1 MFFKNYQNMATAT
14 EMITTFGG
22 YCHRD
27 VISDGQWFDM
37 TNMSARKYPAITTRP
52 NRQVLTKVNGEA
64 VSNVAAMVD
73 MDGLVWLGKDGSL
86 HAGGNVLPNFYTYTE
101 ADRQMVPMGG
111 YLIVFPDKVW
121 ANAVK
126 LRMGG
131 KMVEDVDYGKL
142 EAYWE
147 QGDDEPGETINE
159 PNAIWMIPCQS
170 DGEYWKYIPEG
181 YCELEWKSSVGSLV
195 VKDGEIDATDGIYTG
210 CYPYKEYHRGN
221 ESEAWVY
228 VKDYYGFVVS
238 ETAPESPADNCLWMK
253 VSDVSP
259 VMQRWFASTRMWS
272 VQSCNVRLESGR
284 GFGKIEDGDSVTLT
298 MPSLLF
304 AEERREH
311 GGSYDAPRVNFDNP
325 YGENVENISIT
336 HAGEEAHTAPDG
348 TETIV
353 RYIALRLANKIQYPI
368 KLGSYHRQMVNT
380 VREAQYNQGSDE
392 GYKKSSD
399 EAVWAMTNEE
409 LSAELESLNFRQY
422 GFRYYGQVATT
433 ISREVP
439 DMDYVIESNNR
450 LWGCFYGE
458 RDGKMLNEI
467 YASKLGDFKNWNC
480 FQGLST
486 DSYAA
491 SRGSDGPWTGAIT
504 MNNYP
509 LFFKRNCL
517 EKVYISASG
526 AHQIAT
532 TKMPGVQP
540 GSWRSMQI
548 VDGVLFYLSDTGVM
562 VYDGSL
568 PDNISNDFGNVKY
581 SDGVAGKQ
589 GYNYYLSVKAQ
600 DGSYSLFNLD
610 TTKGVWHRED
620 DTRLMQTADRG
631 DVLYMLTE
639 DGRLLT
645 PGTLA
650 ELDEGELEG
659 DFTWEIVSGAIGYQR
674 AEQEY
679 LLRLIP
685 RIKLELGGSA
695 LVHVMFD
702 DNGEWQ
708 RVACIEGNGT
718 QSMKVPVKPRR
729 CDHFR
734 IKLSG
739 IGEATLYTITR
750 EIERGSVET

>member
-52 NRQVLTKVNGEA
+52 NRQILTKVNGEA

-126 LRMGG
+126 LKQGG
-131 KMVEDVDYGKL
+131 KMVQDEDYGSL

-147 QGDDEPGETINE
+147 QGDDANTLPITKAHAMRIL
-159 PNAIWMIPCQS
+159 PCKP
-170 DGEYWKYIPEG
+170 DGSYWDFAPSSWE
-181 YCELEWKSSVGSLV
+181 KSA
-195 VKDGEIDATDGIYTG
+195 VKPTYTTDTASEQNCIVTSE
-210 CYPYKEYHRGN
+210 YPYQLYTSYIGANVWYHIG
-221 ESEAWVY
+221 
-228 VKDYYGFVVS
+228 DYYGYSGPDTVMPKDPEANHLVMKLTDDDPVLYKWM
-238 ETAPESPADNCLWMK
+238 ETTK
-253 VSDVSP
+253 
-259 VMQRWFASTRMWS
+259 MWS
-272 VQSCNVRLESGR
+272 QQKCMLRIESSVP
-284 GFGKIEDGDSVTLT
+284 FEHIQEGDSVDIQFPAYTRW
-298 MPSLLF
+298 
-304 AEERREH
+304 EED
-311 GGSYDAPRVNFDNP
+311 YDADFNMILSSGVPQP
-325 YGENVENISIT
+325 GLALISKVG
-336 HAGEEAHTAPDG
+336 ADKKDDG
-348 TETIV
+348 TEVHYLVVETTHFPQNPVTIYSLHHQLV
-353 RYIALRLANKIQYPI
+353 YLSLTSGFADDEKEAAWVKDNDTLRKELEQI
-368 KLGSYHRQMVNT
+368 
-380 VREAQYNQGSDE
+380 EWAQ
-392 GYKKSSD
+392 
-399 EAVWAMTNEE
+399 EE
-409 LSAELESLNFRQY
+409 LAGVRP
-422 GFRYYGQVATT
+422 VT
-433 ISREVP
+433 ISRKIP

-467 YASKLGDFKNWNC
+467 YASKLGDFKNWNS

-568 PDNISNDFGNVKY
+568 PDHISNDFGNVKY

-620 DTRLMQTADRG
+620 DTRLTQTADRG

-639 DGRLLT
+639 DGKLLT

-650 ELDEGELEG
+650 ELDDGELEG

-685 RIKLELGGSA
+685 RIKLERPLGGSA
-695 LVHVMFD
+695 LVHVMYD
-702 DNGEWQ
+702 DNGDWQ
-708 RVACIEGNGT
+708 RVAYIRGNGT

-739 IGEATLYTITR
+739 VGETTLYTITR

>member
-1 MFFKNYQNMATAT
+1 MYLASLKQKYKTK
-14 EMITTFGG
+14 EMVTTFQG

-52 NRQVLTKVNGEA
+52 NRQIVSKVNGEA

-101 ADRQMVPMGG
+101 AERQMVPMGG

-131 KMVEDVDYGKL
+131 EMVEDVDYGKL
-142 EAYWE
+142 EAHWE
-147 QGDDEPGETINE
+147 QGDDAPAATISE
-159 PNAIWMIPCQS
+159 PNAIWMSPCQEDGSFWDYMPS
-170 DGEYWKYIPEG
+170 DYE
-181 YCELEWKSSVGSLV
+181 V
-195 VKDGEIDATDGIYTG
+195 VEALPGIANPKRPKLILTTS
-210 CYPYKEYHRGN
+210 YPYKKYEYVSGRPAYSLTG
-221 ESEAWVY
+221 
-228 VKDYYGFVVS
+228 YYDGYVVS
-238 ETAPESPADNCLWMK
+238 ADKPLDPADGMLWMNTG
-253 VSDVSP
+253 VNPP
-259 VMQRWFASTRMWS
+259 VLQKWMAYTRMWTI
-272 VQSCNVRLESGR
+272 VPCYIRLHRPAG
-284 GFGKIEDGDSVTLT
+284 GVDAFTGIGAGDAVTLSI
-298 MPSLLF
+298 PPVLF
-304 AEERREH
+304 STEKDDLGTAVDPYKYY
-311 GGSYDAPRVNFDNP
+311 GNP
-325 YGENVENISIT
+325 YSTDEFYLGHPDPVTIENVPVIN
-336 HAGEEAHTAPDG
+336 AGDNW
-348 TETIV
+348 
-353 RYIALRLANKIQYPI
+353 IAVKLQCKIAASV
-368 KLGSYHRQMVNT
+368 KLGSVHRQLVNT
-380 VREAQYNQGSDE
+380 VMSAFANQGSTEVGMAEDE
-392 GYKKSSD
+392 L
-399 EAVWAMTNEE
+399 WPMTNDE
-409 LSAELESLNFRQY
+409 LREQLNTLNYREY
-422 GFRYYGQVATT
+422 GFPYYGQVATSV
-433 ISREVP
+433 SRKIP

-568 PDNISNDFGNVKY
+568 PDHISNDFGNVRY

-589 GYNYYLSVKAQ
+589 GYNYYLSVKTQ

-620 DTRLMQTADRG
+620 DTRLTQTADRG

-702 DNGEWQ
+702 DNGDWQ
-708 RVACIEGNGT
+708 RVACIENNST
-718 QSMKVPVKPRR
+718 HSVTIPVKTRR

-734 IKLSG
+734 IKISG
-739 IGEATLYTITR
+739 IGGVTLFTIVR
-750 EIERGSVET
+750 EIEKGSLEG

>member
-1 MFFKNYQNMATAT
+1 MYLASLKQKYKTK
-14 EMITTFGG
+14 EMVTTFQG

-52 NRQVLTKVNGEA
+52 NRQILTKVNGEA

-131 KMVEDVDYGKL
+131 EMVEDADYGKL

-147 QGDDEPGETINE
+147 QGEDSNALPIDESNGVWAYNCKANGERWDYFPSTWAVLEKWPDDP
-159 PNAIWMIPCQS
+159 
-170 DGEYWKYIPEG
+170 
-181 YCELEWKSSVGSLV
+181 SSSEDLADVSHAV
-195 VKDGEIDATDGIYTG
+195 VTDSF
-210 CYPYKEYHRGN
+210 PYKKYRKLL
-221 ESEAWVY
+221 
-228 VKDYYGFVVS
+228 VKPSTWTWYYDGPYFGYLVR
-238 ETAPESPADNCLWMK
+238 ETAPASPDDNA
-253 VSDVSP
+253 VYVNTSGAAP
-259 VMQRWFASTRMWS
+259 VLQRWFESTKMWS
-272 VQSCNVRLESGR
+272 AQETYTRLESAKPFTGL
-284 GFGKIEDGDSVTLT
+284 GVGDGISVELPDRHYYTKLQYVD
-298 MPSLLF
+298 
-304 AEERREH
+304 E
-311 GGSYDAPRVNFDNP
+311 APVIISATVTHESNP
-325 YGENVENISIT
+325 VKMTAKTIDIKY
-336 HAGEEAHTAPDG
+336 AGEDDG
-348 TETIV
+348 MYYLAGKGVTIAGGEFYGSV
-353 RYIALRLANKIQYPI
+353 HSQLVGAVLNLAYYEE
-368 KLGSYHRQMVNT
+368 SYTTGRD
-380 VREAQYNQGSDE
+380 AI
-392 GYKKSSD
+392 
-399 EAVWAMTNEE
+399 WAKTNEE
-409 LSAELESLNFRQY
+409 LKAELIAASGGKVTAETL
-422 GFRYYGQVATT
+422 GIKPVEL
-433 ISREVP
+433 SRSVP
-439 DMDYVIESNNR
+439 NMDYVIESNNR

-467 YASKLGDFKNWNC
+467 YASKLGDFKNWNS

-568 PDNISNDFGNVKY
+568 PDHISNDFGNVKY
-581 SDGVAGKQ
+581 SNGVAGKQ

-620 DTRLMQTADRG
+620 DTRLTQTADRG

-702 DNGEWQ
+702 DNGDWQ
-708 RVACIEGNGT
+708 RVACIENNST
-718 QSMKVPVKPRR
+718 HSVTIPVKTRR

-734 IKLSG
+734 IKISG
-739 IGEATLYTITR
+739 IGGVTLFTIVR
-750 EIERGSVET
+750 EIEKGSLEG

>member
-1 MFFKNYQNMATAT
+1 MYLASLKQKYKTK
-14 EMITTFGG
+14 EMVTTFQG

-52 NRQVLTKVNGEA
+52 NRQILTKVNGEA

-101 ADRQMVPMGG
+101 AERQMVPMGG

-131 KMVEDVDYGKL
+131 EMVEDVDYGKL

-147 QGDDEPGETINE
+147 QRDERVVLYPCQENGDFWLYVPPGYEVLKEPDKNNEHIDKNYIDISQYPYTDHTIGSYTDENGETIEVHNFNPYWGYHVLQSAPKAPGNGYLWLDVSGDTPVMKRWYE
-159 PNAIWMIPCQS
+159 STKMWGTVDLYMRIQSKELTKDFSAGDCVTINIPGIYFEEGS
-170 DGEYWKYIPEG
+170 YKPDGSYKYERNQNGNTMENVKITAVGESEYLTQYI
-181 YCELEWKSSVGSLV
+181 SSEIDFGAYVV
-195 VKDGEIDATDGIYTG
+195 VKGT
-210 CYPYKEYHRGN
+210 
-221 ESEAWVY
+221 
-228 VKDYYGFVVS
+228 
-238 ETAPESPADNCLWMK
+238 
-253 VSDVSP
+253 
-259 VMQRWFASTRMWS
+259 
-272 VQSCNVRLESGR
+272 VRLWQPIETYHEQLVICAVNAQVNQQDDTVEKLTKEQLRAMTDDELKARIDGMTDSKN
-284 GFGKIEDGDSVTLT
+284 GF
-298 MPSLLF
+298 
-304 AEERREH
+304 
-311 GGSYDAPRVNFDNP
+311 SYD
-325 YGENVENISIT
+325 
-336 HAGEEAHTAPDG
+336 
-348 TETIV
+348 
-353 RYIALRLANKIQYPI
+353 
-368 KLGSYHRQMVNT
+368 QMRSV
-380 VREAQYNQGSDE
+380 S
-392 GYKKSSD
+392 
-399 EAVWAMTNEE
+399 
-409 LSAELESLNFRQY
+409 
-422 GFRYYGQVATT
+422 
-433 ISREVP
+433 ISRNIP

-568 PDNISNDFGNVKY
+568 PDHISNDFGNVKY
-581 SDGVAGKQ
+581 SNGVAGKQ

-620 DTRLMQTADRG
+620 DTRLTQAADRG

-650 ELDEGELEG
+650 EPDEGELEG

-702 DNGEWQ
+702 DNGDWQ
-708 RVACIEGNGT
+708 RVACIENNST
-718 QSMKVPVKPRR
+718 HSVTIPVKTRR

-734 IKLSG
+734 IKISG
-739 IGEATLYTITR
+739 IGGVTLFTIVR
-750 EIERGSVET
+750 EIEKGSLEG

>member
-52 NRQVLTKVNGEA
+52 NRQILTKVNGEA

-111 YLIVFPDKVW
+111 YLIVFPDKAW

-131 KMVEDVDYGKL
+131 EMVEDADYGKL

-147 QGDDEPGETINE
+147 QGDERVVLYPCQENGDFWLYVPPGYEVLKEPDKNNEHIDKNYIDISQYPYTDHTIGSYTDENGETIEVHNFNPYWGYHVLQSAPKAPGNGYLWLDVSGDTPVMKRWYE
-159 PNAIWMIPCQS
+159 STKMWGTVDLYMRIQSKELTKDFSAGDCVTINIPGIYFEEGSYKPDGSYKYEKNPNGNTMENVKITAV
-170 DGEYWKYIPEG
+170 GESEYLTQYI
-181 YCELEWKSSVGSLV
+181 S
-195 VKDGEIDATDGIYTG
+195 GEIDFGA
-210 CYPYKEYHRGN
+210 
-221 ESEAWVY
+221 Y
-228 VKDYYGFVVS
+228 VVVKG
-238 ETAPESPADNCLWMK
+238 A
-253 VSDVSP
+253 
-259 VMQRWFASTRMWS
+259 
-272 VQSCNVRLESGR
+272 VRLWQPIETYHEQLVICAVNAQVNQQDDTVEKLTKEQLRAMTDDELKARIDGMTDSKN
-284 GFGKIEDGDSVTLT
+284 GF
-298 MPSLLF
+298 
-304 AEERREH
+304 
-311 GGSYDAPRVNFDNP
+311 SYD
-325 YGENVENISIT
+325 
-336 HAGEEAHTAPDG
+336 
-348 TETIV
+348 
-353 RYIALRLANKIQYPI
+353 
-368 KLGSYHRQMVNT
+368 QMRSV
-380 VREAQYNQGSDE
+380 S
-392 GYKKSSD
+392 
-399 EAVWAMTNEE
+399 
-409 LSAELESLNFRQY
+409 
-422 GFRYYGQVATT
+422 
-433 ISREVP
+433 ISRNIP

-467 YASKLGDFKNWNC
+467 YASKLGDFKNWNS

-568 PDNISNDFGNVKY
+568 PDHISNDFGNVKY

-600 DGSYSLFNLD
+600 DGSCSLFNLD

-620 DTRLMQTADRG
+620 DTRLTQTADRS

-639 DGRLLT
+639 DGKLLT

-659 DFTWEIVSGAIGYQR
+659 DLTWEIVSGAIGYQR

-702 DNGEWQ
+702 DNGDWQ

-739 IGEATLYTITR
+739 VGEATLYAITR

>member
-1 MFFKNYQNMATAT
+1 MYLASLKQKYKTK
-14 EMITTFGG
+14 EMVTTFQG

-52 NRQVLTKVNGEA
+52 NRQILTKVNGEA

-86 HAGGNVLPNFYTYTE
+86 HAGGNVLPNFYAYTE
-101 ADRQMVPMGG
+101 AERQMVPMGG

-131 KMVEDVDYGKL
+131 EMVEDVDYGKL
-142 EAYWE
+142 EEHWQQEDDMYDLPIDKSNGIWAYNCKAN
-147 QGDDEPGETINE
+147 GERWN
-159 PNAIWMIPCQS
+159 
-170 DGEYWKYIPEG
+170 YIPSGWAVVDGWPDTPGADEALADARTALDISVFPYAKYRLVSNEQPDPKMIWCYDGPYFG
-181 YCELEWKSSVGSLV
+181 YLV
-195 VKDGEIDATDGIYTG
+195 Q
-210 CYPYKEYHRGN
+210 
-221 ESEAWVY
+221 
-228 VKDYYGFVVS
+228 
-238 ETAPESPADNCLWMK
+238 ETAPENPEENAVYVNTSGAY
-253 VSDVSP
+253 P
-259 VMQRWFASTRMWS
+259 VLQKWFPSTRMWS
-272 VQSCNVRLESGR
+272 AQETLTRLESAKP
-284 GFGKIEDGDSVTLT
+284 FGKLAAGDSV
-298 MPSLLF
+298 SLRLPKTHYYRILR
-304 AEERREH
+304 ERRGTQGADVTHEQDSVKMTLENMNIQYSGETDGLYYLAGKGITLA
-311 GGSYDAPRVNFDNP
+311 GGEYYGSVHAQLVGAVLNVAYYQESYHDD
-325 YGENVENISIT
+325 Y
-336 HAGEEAHTAPDG
+336 D
-348 TETIV
+348 
-353 RYIALRLANKIQYPI
+353 YIWQKTNAELANELFEASGGKVTAETLGI
-368 KLGSYHRQMVNT
+368 KPV
-380 VREAQYNQGSDE
+380 
-392 GYKKSSD
+392 K
-399 EAVWAMTNEE
+399 
-409 LSAELESLNFRQY
+409 LSRS
-422 GFRYYGQVATT
+422 
-433 ISREVP
+433 VP

-467 YASKLGDFKNWNC
+467 YASKLGDFKNWNS

-568 PDNISNDFGNVKY
+568 PDHISNDFGNVKY
-581 SDGVAGKQ
+581 SNGIAGKQ

-600 DGSYSLFNLD
+600 DGSCSLFNLD

-620 DTRLMQTADRG
+620 ATRLTQTADRG

-702 DNGEWQ
+702 DNGDWQ
-708 RVACIEGNGT
+708 RVACIENNST
-718 QSMKVPVKPRR
+718 HSVTIPVKTRR

-734 IKLSG
+734 IKISG
-739 IGEATLYTITR
+739 IGGVTLFTIVR
-750 EIERGSVET
+750 EIEKGSLEG

>member
-52 NRQVLTKVNGEA
+52 NRQILTKVNGEA
-64 VSNVAAMVD
+64 VRNVAAMVD

-131 KMVEDVDYGKL
+131 EMVEDADYGNL

-147 QGDDEPGETINE
+147 QGDDANTLPITEAHAMRIL
-159 PNAIWMIPCQS
+159 PCKP
-170 DGEYWKYIPEG
+170 DGSYWDFAPSSWE
-181 YCELEWKSSVGSLV
+181 KSA
-195 VKDGEIDATDGIYTG
+195 VKPTYTTDTASEQNCIVTSE
-210 CYPYKEYHRGN
+210 YPYQRYTSYIGANVWCHIG
-221 ESEAWVY
+221 
-228 VKDYYGFVVS
+228 DYYGYSGPDTVMPKDPEANHLVMKLTDGDPVLYKWM
-238 ETAPESPADNCLWMK
+238 ET
-253 VSDVSP
+253 
-259 VMQRWFASTRMWS
+259 TRMWS
-272 VQSCNVRLESGR
+272 QQKCMLRIESSVA
-284 GFGKIEDGDSVTLT
+284 FEHIQEGDSVDIQFPAYTRW
-298 MPSLLF
+298 
-304 AEERREH
+304 EED
-311 GGSYDAPRVNFDNP
+311 YDADFNMILSSGVPQP
-325 YGENVENISIT
+325 GLALISKVG
-336 HAGEEAHTAPDG
+336 ADKKDDG
-348 TETIV
+348 TEVHYLVVETTHFPQNPV
-353 RYIALRLANKIQYPI
+353 TLYSLHHQLVYLSLTSGFADDEKEAAWVKNNETLRKELEQIEWTQ
-368 KLGSYHRQMVNT
+368 
-380 VREAQYNQGSDE
+380 
-392 GYKKSSD
+392 
-399 EAVWAMTNEE
+399 EE
-409 LSAELESLNFRQY
+409 LAGVRP
-422 GFRYYGQVATT
+422 VI
-433 ISREVP
+433 ISRKIP

-467 YASKLGDFKNWNC
+467 YASKLGDFKNWNS

-568 PDNISNDFGNVKY
+568 PDHISNDFGDVKY
-581 SDGVAGKQ
+581 SDGVAGRQ

-600 DGSYSLFNLD
+600 DDSYSLFNLD

-620 DTRLMQTADRG
+620 DTRLTQTADRG

-645 PGTLA
+645 PGALA

-659 DFTWEIVSGAIGYQR
+659 DLTWEIVSGAIGYQR

-739 IGEATLYTITR
+739 IGKATLYTITR

>member
-52 NRQVLTKVNGEA
+52 NRQILTKVNGEE

-101 ADRQMVPMGG
+101 AERQMVPMGG

-131 KMVEDVDYGKL
+131 EMVEDVDYGNL
-142 EAYWE
+142 EANWE
-147 QGDDEPGETINE
+147 QGDDSNVLPIAESHTMRIL
-159 PNAIWMIPCQS
+159 PCKP
-170 DGEYWKYIPEG
+170 DGSYWKYIPSNWKESQTAPTGTAPDEEG
-181 YCELEWKSSVGSLV
+181 QV
-195 VKDGEIDATDGIYTG
+195 VVVTSQ
-210 CYPYKEYHRGN
+210 YPYKIYEYVAERKEWVNTWEHPGYLQTYPSQKPTDPEDGCLFLDGN
-221 ESEAWVY
+221 E
-228 VKDYYGFVVS
+228 
-238 ETAPESPADNCLWMK
+238 TPA
-253 VSDVSP
+253 
-259 VMQRWFASTRMWS
+259 VMLQWYASSRMWNEVECCLRIESAEHFQDIKNGDIVS
-272 VQSCNVRLESGR
+272 VSLPAHTTDELPVDYR
-284 GFGKIEDGDSVTLT
+284 DGVEYYSAHDVYIL
-298 MPSLLF
+298 PSNL
-304 AEERREH
+304 
-311 GGSYDAPRVNFDNP
+311 
-325 YGENVENISIT
+325 ENVLVKAVGEVEIANDLGLTHYVAVKTANIPAGPNFSIMS
-336 HAGEEAHTAPDG
+336 
-348 TETIV
+348 I
-353 RYIALRLANKIQYPI
+353 N
-368 KLGSYHRQMVNT
+368 SYHRQLVNEYVGRLKDDET
-380 VREAQYNQGSDE
+380 GILMFTRAQEEA
-392 GYKKSSD
+392 
-399 EAVWAMTNEE
+399 AWLMTNEE
-409 LSAELESLNFRQY
+409 LIDKLPSLVLRDGY
-422 GFRYYGQVATT
+422 AKPVKV
-433 ISREVP
+433 SRSVP

-467 YASKLGDFKNWNC
+467 YASKLGDFKNWNS

-568 PDNISNDFGNVKY
+568 PDHISNDFGNVRY

-589 GYNYYLSVKAQ
+589 GYNYYLSVKSQ
-600 DGSYSLFNLD
+600 DGTYSLFNLD

-620 DTRLMQTADRG
+620 DTRLTQTADRG
-631 DVLYMLTE
+631 DVMYMLTE

-659 DFTWEIVSGAIGYQR
+659 DFNWEIVSGAIGYQR

-702 DNGEWQ
+702 DNGDWQ